1 MKTSDKVYW
10 IKVGGAVIMGILA
23 TLLNKYFG
31 LEGNTTF
38 MLGITIYIIFSEALA
53 IVIKMDRSRTL
64 RIGIGAFLFI
74 WVVVWTILNTILT
87 V

>member
-1 MKTSDKVYW
+1 VKASDKIYW
-10 IKVGGAVIMGILA
+10 IKVGGAIVVGILT
-23 TLLNKYFG
+23 TLFNKYLG

-53 IVIKMDRSRTL
+53 IIIKMDRSRTL
-64 RIGIGAFLFI
+64 RIGVGAFLFI
-74 WVVVWTILNTILT
+74 WVVIWTLLNTILT